1 MAFPQPCRPRQHRRL
16 LVFVIAAVVALVS
29 DFLPMRLQVANPSV
43 QPKRTT
49 NAYMHFAAEK
59 RVEYTKPEMPVSQVA
74 KALGAAWRDMSNA
87 QKSPYVTKA
96 ANDKKRYDEELALFK
111 EAGGVMQTKA
121 KKAKDSGEK
130 KPKAKKAKATGEK
143 KPKMPRA
150 PSAYNLFMKERMA
163 ELRKSSEKK
172 VSELM
177 KDIGK
182 EWSELSDVKKTPFV
196 DQAAEAKAS
205 LEA

>member
-1 MAFPQPCRPRQHRRL
+1 
-16 LVFVIAAVVALVS
+16 
-29 DFLPMRLQVANPSV
+29 
-43 QPKRTT
+43 
-49 NAYMHFAAEK
+49 
-59 RVEYTKPEMPVSQVA
+59 
-74 KALGAAWRDMSNA
+74 
-87 QKSPYVTKA
+87 
-96 ANDKKRYDEELALFK
+96 
-111 EAGGVMQTKA
+111 MQTKA